1 MSHVQVS
8 PDSVPQQGRDKTPLR
23 TYRRRWY
30 VLAVF
35 SAVTFAQ
42 GLVWNTWGPLAD
54 SGRLI
59 FGWTGA
65 DVALLAN
72 WGCIIYLVTCAFFS
86 YLMDTKGLRVA
97 AVSTVNLVF
106 VGSAIRCLTVVI
118 GMKTWIVHLG
128 QAVNALAGP
137 VCFGAPPLLSD
148 VWFPIH
154 ERSTATAISVMSSY
168 FGVASSYIL
177 GITFVHGPEHNNGT
191 NSSYAVGE
199 VTGDVSIQR
208 SDIERLL
215 FTECALG
222 GVLSILVL
230 TYFPA
235 KPPSPPSVSAFLP
248 RANYRYLIPR
258 LLRNCQLW
266 CIVAAGGLASGIYG
280 TWLSLL
286 DTNLGP
292 FGFTQRE
299 AGLLGVYSSLA
310 ACVSAVIISRF
321 SDKFSRGLK
330 FMLIGLS
337 AVGTLSY
344 LMFSLLC
351 QRTIAYSAV
360 FVYITCILG
369 GMVVNA
375 AIPLYYEFVCDCG
388 YPLPE
393 GASAT
398 FLTIFNNVVGFSFY
412 MILQIPAVGT
422 EWINWTLVGAVAAGM
437 VLLWQTKNTYSRSK
451 IDHGT

>member
-258 LLRNCQLW
+258 LLR
-266 CIVAAGGLASGIYG
+266 
-280 TWLSLL
+280 
-286 DTNLGP
+286 
-292 FGFTQRE
+292 
-299 AGLLGVYSSLA
+299 
-310 ACVSAVIISRF
+310 F